1 MKDFAARFG
10 SPIPAPRPRGTR
22 LLEAYSPKLDRRVRF
37 FDHLAFSQW
46 IRLEA
51 DPGVSNFCERPARVD
66 RRPDACLIDFW
77 VQRAG
82 AEKFLLLESRY
93 DLPVPEVEGLAV
105 DVVPLA
111 ELAAARTWISNWIR
125 MLPVINATRSLVPK
139 SLIRALLGRVVEPQP
154 LARLERDLSV
164 GDPTLVRGAIFDLL
178 RKGQLGAPSLRDQPL
193 SLHLTLE
200 PAP

>member
-1 MKDFAARFG
+1 MKDFAARFR
-10 SPIPAPRPRGTR
+10 SPVPATRPRGAR

-51 DPGVSNFCERPARVD
+51 DPGVLNFCERPARVD

-82 AEKFLLLESRY
+82 TEKLLLIESRY
-93 DLPVPEVEGLAV
+93 DLPLQDVNGLTI
-105 DVVPLA
+105 DVVALA
-111 ELAAARTWISNWIR
+111 ELAAARMWISNWAR

-139 SLIRALLGRVVEPQP
+139 SLIDALLGRVVEPQP
-154 LARLERDLSV
+154 LARLERDLSAR
-164 GDPTLVRGAIFDLL
+164 DPAIVRGAIFELL
-178 RKGQLGAPSLRDQPL
+178 RNGQLRAPALHRQPL
-193 SLHLTLE
+193 DLHLTVE
-200 PAP
+200 PAL